1 MVARAKVTIGI
12 ATRKVTG
19 IATNIMASPYQTP
32 VASVTGAAIVEL
44 GWDHELREGFCEF
57 IIGVFEYRRPR
68 AVTHGF
74 VLCHR
79 FDVGAMRQRAAAN
92 KTANLPARCIAEQL
106 SHYCRPLYRTRPP
119 IGRDT

>member
-44 GWDHELREGFCEF
+44 GWDHEL
-57 IIGVFEYRRPR
+57 
-68 AVTHGF
+68 
-74 VLCHR
+74 L
-79 FDVGAMRQRAAAN
+79 RQ
-92 KTANLPARCIAEQL
+92 
-106 SHYCRPLYRTRPP
+106 
-119 IGRDT
+119 GRDFVNLLSAYSSFGARAPSHMVSFCVTVSTLAQCANAPPPTRLPTACPPRCS

>member
-44 GWDHELREGFCEF
+44 GWDHEL
-57 IIGVFEYRRPR
+57 
-68 AVTHGF
+68 
-74 VLCHR
+74 L
-79 FDVGAMRQRAAAN
+79 RQGG
-92 KTANLPARCIAEQL
+92 KGGIL
-106 SHYCRPLYRTRPP
+106 
-119 IGRDT
+119 

>member
-44 GWDHELREGFCEF
+44 GWDHEL
-57 IIGVFEYRRPR
+57 
-68 AVTHGF
+68 
-74 VLCHR
+74 L
-79 FDVGAMRQRAAAN
+79 RQ
-92 KTANLPARCIAEQL
+92 
-106 SHYCRPLYRTRPP
+106 
-119 IGRDT
+119 GRDFLNLLSAYSIGARAPSHMVSFCVTVSTLAQCANAPPPTRQPTSPPAA

>member
-44 GWDHELREGFCEF
+44 GWDHEL
-57 IIGVFEYRRPR
+57 
-68 AVTHGF
+68 
-74 VLCHR
+74 L
-79 FDVGAMRQRAAAN
+79 RQ
-92 KTANLPARCIAEQL
+92 
-106 SHYCRPLYRTRPP
+106 
-119 IGRDT
+119 GRDFVNLLSAYSSIGARAPSHMVSFCVTVSTLAQCANAPPPPTRLPTCPPAA

>member
-44 GWDHELREGFCEF
+44 GWDHELLRQGRDFLNLLSAY
-57 IIGVFEYRRPR
+57 IEYRRPR

-79 FDVGAMRQRAAAN
+79 FDVGAMRQRAPPPPTRLPTCPPAA
-92 KTANLPARCIAEQL
+92 
-106 SHYCRPLYRTRPP
+106 
-119 IGRDT
+119 

>member
-44 GWDHELREGFCEF
+44 GWDHELLRQGRDFVNLLSAYSSIGARAPSHMVSFCVT
-57 IIGVFEYRRPR
+57 VFRRWRNAP
-68 AVTHGF
+68 T
-74 VLCHR
+74 LT
-79 FDVGAMRQRAAAN
+79 RAAAN
-92 KTANLPARCIAEQL
+92 KTANLP
-106 SHYCRPLYRTRPP
+106 RPP
-119 IGRDT
+119 AA